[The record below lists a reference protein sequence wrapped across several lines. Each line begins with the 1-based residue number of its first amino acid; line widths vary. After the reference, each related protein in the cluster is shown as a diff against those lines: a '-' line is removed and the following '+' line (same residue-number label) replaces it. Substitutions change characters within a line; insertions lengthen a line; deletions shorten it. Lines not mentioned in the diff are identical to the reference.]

1 MRKISLVISD
11 VDGTLVTSDKRLTD
25 ASVRAVRRLA
35 ERKIGFT
42 ITSSRPP
49 IGLRML
55 VGPLALALPM
65 GAFNGAAI
73 VDPDLSVV
81 EEHVI
86 SQAAAQQAVHVLSSL
101 GVDIWMF
108 ATGRWLLRDP
118 SAPYTDRE
126 RRAIQAEPEV
136 VTDFRPFLDKAGKI
150 VGVSADFPLLAR
162 CEEALRSVLGDSAL
176 AVRSQPYY
184 LDVTPRGFDKGTL
197 VLALSQRLRVPIDEI
212 VTLGDMENDLTMFRC
227 SGFSIAMG
235 NASEEVK
242 RQAHAVTLSNDTD
255 GFAAAIDR
263 YILAPLDGAKA

>member
-1 MRKISLVISD
+1 MRGISLVISD
-11 VDGTLVTSDKRLTD
+11 VDGTLVTSDKRLTQ
-25 ASVRAVRRLA
+25 ASVQAVRRLA

-55 VGPLALALPM
+55 VEPLALKLPM

-73 VDPDLSVV
+73 VNPDLSVV

-86 SQAAAQQAVHVLSSL
+86 SPAPAQQALQVLSSF

-108 ATGRWLLRDP
+108 AVGRWLLRDP
-118 SAPYTDRE
+118 NAPYTDRE
-126 RRAIQAEPEV
+126 RRAIQAAPQV
-136 VTDFRPFLDKAGKI
+136 VTDFAPFLDKAAKI

-162 CEEALRSVLGDSAL
+162 CEEALRSALGDSAM

-184 LDVTPRGFDKGTL
+184 LDVTPRDFDKGTL
-197 VLALSQRLRVPIDEI
+197 LLALSQRLKIPTEEI
-212 VTLGDMENDLTMFRC
+212 VTLGDMENDLAMFRC

-242 RQAHAVTLSNDTD
+242 RQARAVTMSNDAD

-263 YILAPLDGAKA
+263 YVLGGLP

>member
-1 MRKISLVISD
+1 MRRISLVISD

-25 ASVRAVRRLA
+25 ASVRAVNRLA

-55 VGPLALALPM
+55 VEPLALKLPM

-73 VDPDLSVV
+73 VNPDLSVV
-81 EEHVI
+81 EEHMI
-86 SQAAAQQAVHVLSSL
+86 SQAAARRAVQVLVSF

-108 ATGRWLLRDP
+108 AAGRWLLRDAG
-118 SAPYTDRE
+118 APYTDRE
-126 RRAIQAEPEV
+126 RRAIQAEPQV
-136 VTDFRPFLDKAGKI
+136 VTDFDPFFDKASKI

-162 CEEALRSVLGDSAL
+162 CEDALRSALGDSAM

-184 LDVTPRGFDKGTL
+184 LDVTPPGFDKGTL
-197 VLALSQRLRVPIDEI
+197 VLALSQRLKIPTDEI
-212 VTLGDMENDLTMFRC
+212 VTLGDMENDLAMFRR

-242 RQAHAVTLSNDTD
+242 RHAHAVTSSNEVD

-263 YILAPLDGAKA
+263 YVLADLTR

>member
-1 MRKISLVISD
+1 MRRISLVISD
-11 VDGTLVTSDKRLTD
+11 VDGTLVTSDKRLTP
-25 ASVRAVRRLA
+25 ASQQAVQRLA

-42 ITSSRPP
+42 VTSSRPP

-55 VGPLALALPM
+55 VEPLALRLPM

-86 SQAAAQQAVHVLSSL
+86 SSVAARRAVEVLSSF

-108 ATGRWLLRDP
+108 AAGQWLLRDAH
-118 SAPYTDRE
+118 APYTDRE
-126 RRAIQAEPEV
+126 RRTIQAEPQLVANFE
-136 VTDFRPFLDKAGKI
+136 PFLDKAGKI

-162 CEEALRSVLGDSAL
+162 CEEALRSTLGGEAT
-176 AVRSQPYY
+176 ATRSQPYY

-197 VLALSQRLRVPIDEI
+197 VLALSQRLKIPTEEI
-212 VTLGDMENDLTMFRC
+212 ATLGDMGNDLAMFRR

-242 RQAHAVTLSNDTD
+242 RQAHAVTLSNEVD

-263 YILAPLDGAKA
+263 YVLAGSPP

>member
-1 MRKISLVISD
+1 MRRISLVISD
-11 VDGTLVTSDKRLTD
+11 VDGTLVTSDKRLTQ
-25 ASVRAVRRLA
+25 ASVQAVRRLA

-55 VGPLALALPM
+55 VEPLALKLPM

-73 VDPDLSVV
+73 VNPDLNVV

-86 SQAAAQQAVHVLSSL
+86 SQAAAQRTVQVLSSF

-108 ATGRWLLRDP
+108 AARRWLLRDP
-118 SAPYTDRE
+118 SAAYTDRE
-126 RRAIQAEPEV
+126 RRAIQAEPQV
-136 VTDFRPFLDKAGKI
+136 AADFEPFLDKASKI

-162 CEEALRSVLGDSAL
+162 CEEALRSALGDGAL

-184 LDVTPRGFDKGTL
+184 LDVTPPGFDKGTL
-197 VLALSQRLRVPIDEI
+197 VLALSQRLKIPTDEI
-212 VTLGDMENDLTMFRC
+212 VTLGDMENDLAMFRR

-242 RQAHAVTLSNDTD
+242 RQAHAVTLPNDAD

-263 YILAPLDGAKA
+263 YVLAGPPQ

>member
-1 MRKISLVISD
+1 MRTISLVISD

-25 ASVRAVRRLA
+25 ASAQAVRRLA

-42 ITSSRPP
+42 VTSSRPP

-55 VGPLALALPM
+55 VEPLSLKLPM

-73 VDPDLSVV
+73 VNPDLSVV

-86 SQAAAQQAVHVLSSL
+86 SQAAAQQAVQVLSSF

-108 ATGRWLLRDP
+108 AAGRWLLRDP

-126 RRAIQAEPEV
+126 RRAIQAEPQV
-136 VTDFRPFLDKAGKI
+136 VTDFAPFLDQASKL

-162 CEEALRSVLGDSAL
+162 CENALRLALGDGAL

-197 VLALSQRLRVPIDEI
+197 VLALSQRLKIPTSEI
-212 VTLGDMENDLTMFRC
+212 VTLGDMENDLAMFRR
-227 SGFSIAMG
+227 SAFSIAMG

-242 RQAHAVTLSNDTD
+242 RQAHAVTSSNDAD

-263 YILAPLDGAKA
+263 YILAGPPQ